1 MWAANLGKVRQLV
14 PPAVPWQDIEVYVMS
29 SAPDY
34 TGYSKKAARDLNHI
48 PGDYGLPVV
57 GYTVDFFRDLP
68 GLVERKRRQ
77 YGDVFRMRDMFQ
89 RSIYLIGPDAN
100 EFLLRDSDKN
110 FSSKLAWDSVLDR
123 LFTNGLMLRDFDNHR
138 FHRRILQEAFKKPVL
153 QAYTERMNP
162 VFANGIRNWPQNG
175 YFDFFTAV
183 KSLLLDTATAIFL
196 GEELGPQATQVNR
209 SFVDLVDASLAIFRV
224 PLPGTTWA
232 RGLAAR
238 RFLEQFFASR
248 IASKRSNGGNDFF
261 SKICQAVDEDGN
273 RLSDKDIVDHMIFL
287 LFAAH
292 DTTTSTLSSI
302 VYELTRNPQ
311 WQTVLRDE
319 MASINGDSISYD
331 ELDALEKTGWVF
343 RETLRMHPPLP
354 VIPRRALRECEFKG
368 FRIPKNA
375 GVMIHPLYTHYMSE
389 YWSNPTTFDP
399 ERWSPE
405 RNEAKGHFYQF
416 VPFGGGAHKCLGLN
430 FAEIQS
436 KTFLFHLLRNY
447 RIEMQPQHNMKY
459 SLVPLAVPSNGLPV
473 RLMRVS
479 TPQPV
484 AHADPAHGSSGGR
497 CPFGFDR
504 K

>member
-1 MWAANLGKVRQLV
+1 MACWRGSCQGWHHEKCRSKED
-14 PPAVPWQDIEVYVMS
+14 PAMS

-34 TGYSKKAARDLNHI
+34 ASFPKKATRNLEHI
-48 PGDYGLPVV
+48 PGDYGLPVI

-68 GLVERKRRQ
+68 GLVDRKRRQ
-77 YGDVFRMRDMFQ
+77 YGDVFRLGDLFQ
-89 RSIYLIGPDAN
+89 RSIYLVGPDAN
-100 EFLLRDSDKN
+100 EFLLKDSDKN
-110 FSSKLAWDSVLDR
+110 FSNKLAWDTVLDR
-123 LFTNGLMLRDFDNHR
+123 LFQNGLMLRDFDNHR

-162 VFANGIRNWPQNG
+162 VFAKGIAAWPQQG
-175 YFDFFTAV
+175 YFDFFTSI

-196 GEELGPQATQVNR
+196 GEELGPEASKVNQ
-209 SFVDLVDASLAIFRV
+209 SFVDLVDASLAILRL
-224 PLPGTTWA
+224 PIPGTTWA
-232 RGLAAR
+232 RGLAGR
-238 RFLEQFFASR
+238 RFLEQFFSSR
-248 IASKRSNGGNDFF
+248 IAGKRAADNNDFF
-261 SKICQAVDEDGN
+261 SRICHAVDEDGN
-273 RLSDKDIVDHMIFL
+273 RLSDDEIVDHMIFL

-311 WQTVLRDE
+311 WQDVLRAE
-319 MASINGDSISYD
+319 MSQLDKDDVTYD
-331 ELDALEKTGWVF
+331 ELDSLEKTGWVF
-343 RETLRMHPPLP
+343 RETLRLHPPLP
-354 VIPRRALRECEFKG
+354 VIPRRALRDCEFKG
-368 FRIPKNA
+368 FKIPKNA

-389 YWSNPTTFDP
+389 YWTNPTAFDP
-399 ERWSPE
+399 LRWSPE

-447 RIEMQPQHNMKY
+447 RIEMQPHHNMKY

-479 TPQPV
+479 KPQSAGHPE
-484 AHADPAHGSSGGR
+484 PSHGSEGGK
-497 CPFGFDR
+497 CPFGFDQ